1 MSRSPHSHT
10 DDYAP
15 GTNQPPPRSYGVRR
29 AMVKV
34 LTALVTA
41 GIGAGGAVAGEA
53 AGFYEISDDDAD
65 CREYD
70 TEDTDDTGPDPGD
83 D

>member
-1 MSRSPHSHT
+1 
-10 DDYAP
+10 
-15 GTNQPPPRSYGVRR
+15 
-29 AMVKV
+29 MVKV